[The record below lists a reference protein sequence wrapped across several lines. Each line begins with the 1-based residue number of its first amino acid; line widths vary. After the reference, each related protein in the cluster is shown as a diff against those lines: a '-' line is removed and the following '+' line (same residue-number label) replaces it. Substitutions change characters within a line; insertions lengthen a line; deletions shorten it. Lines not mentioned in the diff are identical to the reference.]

1 MIAQLDL
8 DYARRRPWKAV
19 TRLVSYGGFEGRPVT
34 TRGRWINPLV
44 LGWLRTAKQLPIERP
59 EDPPVYIVGTGRS
72 GTTILGKI
80 LSLHPRV
87 GFLNEPKAMWH
98 VICPREDVI
107 GNYTQG
113 EASYRLGEEDATEEA
128 AETAHRLY
136 GVYTKVVGVATVLDK
151 YPEMVFRVPF
161 VQHLFPDA
169 RFLFL
174 VRDGWDT
181 IRSIDRW
188 SDRLGLESPEGATHD
203 WWGVDDRKWRLLV
216 RDVVSDD
223 PGFGDGPDAF
233 AEIDRHLDR
242 AAVEWVVTMR
252 EGSEWLERLPEAM
265 HLVRYERL
273 VRNPVSSLAEILDF
287 CHLKRDAKV
296 IDYGREVLRPTEH
309 RETADLHPRVEP
321 AFSEMM
327 VRMGYER

>member
-1 MIAQLDL
+1 MIAQLDR
-8 DYARRRPWKAV
+8 DYIRRRPWKAV
-19 TRLVSYGGFEGRPVT
+19 TRLVSYAGFEGRPVT

-44 LGWLRTAKQLPIERP
+44 FGWLRIAARLPLERP
-59 EDPPVYIVGTGRS
+59 EAPPVYIIGTGRS
-72 GTTILGKI
+72 GTTILGKV

-107 GNYTQG
+107 GNYSRG
-113 EASYRLGEEDATEEA
+113 EASYRLGRDEATRDAVA
-128 AETAHRLY
+128 TAHRLY
-136 GVYTKVVGVATVLDK
+136 GVYARTVGAETVLDK
-151 YPEMVFRVPF
+151 YPEVVFRIPF
-161 VQHLFPDA
+161 VRCVFPDA

-188 SDRLGLESPEGATHD
+188 SERLGVEPSAGDTHD

-223 PGFGDGPDAF
+223 PRLGDHADAV
-233 AEIDRHLDR
+233 ADIGRHLDR
-242 AAVEWVVTMR
+242 AAVEWAVTIR
-252 EGSEWLERLPEAM
+252 EGAQWLERLPDQL

-273 VRNPVSSLAEILDF
+273 VREPERCLVELLDF
-287 CHLKRDAKV
+287 CRLERDPEV
-296 IDYGREVLRPTEH
+296 LDYGREVLRPTDH
-309 RETADLHPRVEP
+309 KGTADLHPLVKP
-321 AFSEMM
+321 AFAEMM
-327 VRMGYER
+327 DRMGYER